1 MSEHGVGGRNP
12 EIGFEKSDAR
22 PSAILRFLLWLL
34 FGTVA
39 VFILMR
45 WMFVGLAAYEERQQP
60 PPPVMKTGGTTEAPL
75 PRLQAKPAD
84 ELARYRAQQRQVL
97 HGYGWMDQQAG
108 IVHIDI
114 DEAMRLVAER
124 GLPVEGVETPK
135 AETPEREGKKK

>member
-1 MSEHGVGGRNP
+1 MTEHGVPGPKP

-34 FGTVA
+34 FGTIA

-60 PPPVMKTGGTTEAPL
+60 PPPIMNAGGTPEAPL
-75 PRLQAKPAD
+75 PRLQARPVE
-84 ELARYRAQQRQVL
+84 ELARYRAEQQKIL
-97 HGYGWMDQQAG
+97 HGYGWMDQQKG

-114 DEAMRLVAER
+114 DDAMRLVAER
-124 GLPVEGVETPK
+124 GLPLEGGESPK
-135 AETPEREGKKK
+135 PEAPKPEGRKE